1 MQSER
6 LVNKL
11 SSKSAI
17 IRSLT
22 LNKLKKLERTNSS
35 LIPRASANFIN
46 LNVHTKKSFSPYTP
60 ALGAYMAYK
69 SGITLAG
76 VCDYGSVGSV
86 KEFQKSCL
94 KLGIGYLGGVEFML
108 NDSVLGNFIAS
119 FYGINNKNA
128 SAFDS
133 ILQEFREICKSKTQ
147 ALTERLNKKLKKFD
161 IFIDYEKEVLPIT
174 ESKKGGTVTLKH
186 VYMALSQKIIAKYGK
201 GKQTADF
208 LRNQMCLDMEEC
220 DYNLLCDANDPYYVY
235 DLISTLRTRSK
246 PVDDNISY
254 LSAKKVLEIALNQGL
269 ICAYQYDKTPNW
281 IVSEKER
288 EKSVEQFKAEILQA
302 KELGFN
308 AVCLCPKSLGLSTV
322 SAFCECAKQ
331 NEMLVV
337 FNEKTEYPRNR
348 FDIVSV
354 HDCKDY
360 VEASAYAILGN
371 AISILMNAEDGM
383 FTSKTLSKCPNF
395 SERLGIFGGIGK
407 RKV

>member
-94 KLGIGYLGGVEFML
+94 KLGIAYLGGVEFML

-186 VYMALSQKIIAKYGK
+186 VYMALSQKIIAK
-201 GKQTADF
+201 
-208 LRNQMCLDMEEC
+208 
-220 DYNLLCDANDPYYVY
+220 
-235 DLISTLRTRSK
+235 
-246 PVDDNISY
+246 
-254 LSAKKVLEIALNQGL
+254 
-269 ICAYQYDKTPNW
+269 
-281 IVSEKER
+281 
-288 EKSVEQFKAEILQA
+288 
-302 KELGFN
+302 
-308 AVCLCPKSLGLSTV
+308 
-322 SAFCECAKQ
+322 
-331 NEMLVV
+331 
-337 FNEKTEYPRNR
+337 
-348 FDIVSV
+348 
-354 HDCKDY
+354 
-360 VEASAYAILGN
+360 
-371 AISILMNAEDGM
+371 
-383 FTSKTLSKCPNF
+383 
-395 SERLGIFGGIGK
+395 
-407 RKV
+407 